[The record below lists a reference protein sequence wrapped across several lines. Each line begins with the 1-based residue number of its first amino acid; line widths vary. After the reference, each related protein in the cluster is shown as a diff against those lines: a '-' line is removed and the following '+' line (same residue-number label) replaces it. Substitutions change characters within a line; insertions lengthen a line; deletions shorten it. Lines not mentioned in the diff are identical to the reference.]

1 MPAGL
6 AATEE
11 HLVRSGSK
19 VFAIVLI
26 VLGAILLGQ
35 KQGLVPDLGP
45 LFRAWWP
52 LLLIIAGIVML
63 VRKRG

>member
-1 MPAGL
+1 
-6 AATEE
+6 
-11 HLVRSGSK
+11 VRSGSK

-26 VLGAILLGQ
+26 VVGAILLGQ

-45 LFRAWWP
+45 LFHAWWP
-52 LLLIIAGIVML
+52 LLLILAGIVML